1 MIKLVVLYN
10 HPQDKAAFD
19 TYYADVHAPLVRK
32 LPSLAKFEYA
42 RVTGAMRGESPY
54 YLIAEMY
61 WENADAMNADMA
73 TPEMREIGKD
83 VRNFAEG
90 LATMHIAEV
99 LE

>member
-1 MIKLVVLYN
+1 MIKLIVLYN

-32 LPSLAKFEYA
+32 LPHLSRFEYA
-42 RVTGAMRGESPY
+42 RVIGAPRGESPY
-54 YLIAEMY
+54 YLIAELY

-73 TPEMREIGKD
+73 SPEMGAVGKD

-90 LATMHIAEV
+90 LATMHVAEV
-99 LE
+99 IE